1 MNQRRRV
8 RGLFAALLVTALL
21 LVTLDFRSDGDGAT
35 DAAREVVTVGLAP
48 LERSLA
54 TVVGPVRRFNESVRD
69 LVQTRSENQRLREQN
84 VALLERRRAYADLE
98 RELGELRSLL
108 GLQED
113 FELTVAAARV
123 IAVSPSNFEWTVS
136 IDVGERDGVERGMAV
151 ISSTGLVGR
160 VLQTTATA
168 SRVLLVIDPNFSVA
182 ARSVASSGIGV
193 LDGRGSEPLRFSPL
207 DARVQLDEGDELVTA
222 TFAGSSIPAGIP
234 IGRVS
239 MREVASSRLTSS
251 YSVQPFVDISS
262 LDHVL
267 VVLAAPFATLPLLED
282 SDGIIFLPPPRVPA
296 LRPDADDET
305 ENGTSGGAEAGSPE
319 R

>member
-8 RGLFAALLVTALL
+8 RGLFAALIVTALV
-21 LVTLDFRSDGDGAT
+21 LVTLDFRSDGEGLPDSAR
-35 DAAREVVTVGLAP
+35 DAATVGVAP

-54 TVVGPVRRFNESVRD
+54 SVVGPVRRLNVTLRD
-69 LVQTRSENQRLREQN
+69 LVQTRAENQRLRTQN
-84 VALLERRRAYADLE
+84 DELLERRRAYADLE
-98 RELGELRSLL
+98 RELAELRALL
-108 GLQED
+108 GLRED
-113 FELTVAAARV
+113 FQLTAVAARV

-151 ISSTGLVGR
+151 ISRDGLVGR

-182 ARSVASSGIGV
+182 ARSVSSAGIGV

-207 DARVQLDEGDELVTA
+207 DARVLLDEGDELVTA
-222 TFAGSSIPAGIP
+222 TFAGSAIPAGIP
-234 IGRVS
+234 IGLVAS
-239 MREVASSRLTSS
+239 REDASSRLTSA
-251 YSVQPFVDISS
+251 YSVRPFVDVAS

-282 SDGIIFLPPPRVPA
+282 SSGITFVRPPLLPTPLPQ
-296 LRPDADDET
+296 DAEVEED
-305 ENGTSGGAEAGSPE
+305 AG
-319 R
+319 

>member
-8 RGLFAALLVTALL
+8 RALFAALLVTALV

-35 DAAREVVTVGLAP
+35 DAAREVATVGLAP
-48 LERSLA
+48 FERSLA
-54 TVVGPVRRFNESVRD
+54 AVTGPVRRLNVTIRD
-69 LVQTRSENQRLREQN
+69 LVQTRAENQRLRAQN
-84 VALLERRRAYADLE
+84 VELLERRRAFADLE
-98 RELGELRSLL
+98 RELMELRTLL
-108 GLQED
+108 GLRED

-151 ISSTGLVGR
+151 ISSSGLVGR
-160 VLQTTATA
+160 VLQTTSTA

-182 ARSVASSGIGV
+182 ARSVSSSGIGV

-207 DARVQLDEGDELVTA
+207 DARVLLDEGDELVTA
-222 TFAGSSIPAGIP
+222 TFAGSAIPAGIP
-234 IGRVS
+234 IGLVAG
-239 MREVASSRLTSS
+239 REDASSRLTSS
-251 YSVQPFVDISS
+251 YSVRPFVDMSS

-267 VVLAAPFATLPLLED
+267 VVLAAPFATLPPLDDSEGIVFVRPPRLPAVIPEGLED
-282 SDGIIFLPPPRVPA
+282 
-296 LRPDADDET
+296 
-305 ENGTSGGAEAGSPE
+305 GAEGADGADGNGDG